1 MASAA
6 ALAVADGV
14 AFFRAWLT
22 DPLQAGALLPSG
34 PALAE
39 LITADITGET
49 APVIELGP
57 GTGVF
62 TRALLDRGIA
72 ERDLVLVE
80 AGADFAGGLARR
92 FPEARLLAMDAA
104 RLHRL
109 SSARLLSGEGRR
121 AGAVISGLPMLAMPP
136 RKMYAI
142 LGGAFR
148 HLRPDGAFYQF
159 TYGPRCPVPAGVLDR
174 LGLRAQRVGG
184 VFVNLPP
191 AAVYR
196 IERR

>member
-1 MASAA
+1 MTAT
-6 ALAVADGV
+6 LAVADTL
-14 AFFRAWLT
+14 AFFRAWLA
-22 DPLQAGALLPSG
+22 DPLQAGAVLPSG

-39 LITADITGET
+39 LITADITPET

-62 TRALLDRGIA
+62 TRALLERGVA
-72 ERDLVLVE
+72 EHDLVLVE
-80 AGADFAGGLARR
+80 AGPDFARRLARR
-92 FPEARLLAMDAA
+92 FPAARLLAMDAA

-109 SSARLLSGEGRR
+109 PPLKFSDGEGRL
-121 AGAVISGLPMLAMPP
+121 AGAVVSGLPMLSMSP

-148 HLRPDGAFYQF
+148 HLRQDGAFYQF
-159 TYGPRCPVPAGVLDR
+159 TYGPRCPVPGAVLDR
-174 LGLRAQRVGG
+174 LDLRAQRIGG

-191 AAVYR
+191 ASVYR
-196 IERR
+196 LSRR

>member
-1 MASAA
+1 MIAT
-6 ALAVADGV
+6 LAVADTL
-14 AFFRAWLT
+14 AFFRAWLA
-22 DPLQAGALLPSG
+22 DPLQAGAVLPSG

-39 LITADITGET
+39 LITADITSDI

-62 TRALLDRGIA
+62 TRALLDRGVA

-80 AGADFAGGLARR
+80 AGPDFARRLARR
-92 FPEARLLAMDAA
+92 FPAARLLAMDAA

-109 SSARLLSGEGRR
+109 PRGEGRL
-121 AGAVISGLPMLAMPP
+121 AGAVISGLPMLSMPP

-142 LGGAFR
+142 LAGAFR
-148 HLRPDGAFYQF
+148 HLRRDGAFYQF
-159 TYGPRCPVPAGVLDR
+159 TYGPRCPVPTVVLDR
-174 LGLRAQRVGG
+174 LDLRAQRIGG

-191 AAVYR
+191 ASVYR
-196 IERR
+196 ISRR